1 MFQITFKILKWA
13 TPYRSRMILG
23 FVMSFIN
30 SIFIALPIFLAA
42 QVFNRVLSHKQIEM
56 YEIMSVLGIM
66 ILLVLARFETA
77 YLKNRLQESIAYEMS
92 AKERLNIGDK
102 LKNVRLGYFEDHQT
116 NELATV
122 VTTDLTFLENYA
134 MKMIDIVVN
143 GYILITVLIL
153 SLLVVSWEVSLLA
166 LVGVVLSLL
175 CIHLLEKK
183 SHQNAP
189 HYHHVQNQLVEKVLE
204 VVRGIQVIKS
214 FSKENTSL
222 QSFNKAVDES
232 KRVNSK
238 IELQYIPFNLLH
250 LLSLKI
256 VSIVIVLIAC
266 LLYINQSI
274 DLPTLIMISIF
285 SFVLFESVENVNSA
299 AHVLEMI
306 DMTLNDIEEIKKAP
320 ILDETGR
327 DIEID
332 NFDIEFDHVS
342 FSYGEHRVINDVSF
356 KVGSQT
362 STAIIGPSGSGKSTL
377 CNLLLRFYD
386 VDEGTIRIGGVDI
399 RDMTL
404 STLMSH
410 ISAVFQKVYLFN
422 DTIENN
428 ILYGKP
434 DATKEEVIAAAKQ
447 ACCHDFIISL
457 SDGYQTM
464 VNEKGNNLSGGEKQ
478 RISIARAILKDAPII
493 ILDEATASID
503 PENEH
508 LIQSAIDE
516 LSKGKT
522 VITIAHKIGTI
533 KNANEIIV
541 LNEGEIIQKGDHE
554 TLVNQVGTY
563 QNFIQIKTQSEG
575 WRL

>member
-1 MFQITFKILKWA
+1 MFQITFKILKWV
-13 TPYRSRMILG
+13 TPYKSRMILG

-56 YEIMSVLGIM
+56 YEIMGVLGIM
-66 ILLVLARFETA
+66 ILLVLARFVTA

-92 AKERLNIGDK
+92 AEERLNIGDK
-102 LKNVRLGYFEDHQT
+102 LKSVRLGYFEDHQT

-143 GYILITVLIL
+143 GYILIIVLIL
-153 SLLVVSWEVSLLA
+153 SLLIVSWEVSLVA
-166 LVGVVLSLL
+166 LFGVVLSLL
-175 CIHLLEKK
+175 SIHLLEKK

-214 FSKENTSL
+214 FSKESTSL

-250 LLSLKI
+250 LLSLKVI
-256 VSIVIVLIAC
+256 SIVIVLIAC
-266 LLYINQSI
+266 LLHINQSI

-285 SFVLFESVENVNSA
+285 SFVIFESVENVNNA

-306 DMTLNDIEEIKKAP
+306 DVTLNDIEEIKKAP
-320 ILDETGR
+320 TLDEKGQ
-327 DIEID
+327 DISI
-332 NFDIEFDHVS
+332 NQYDIEFEHVS
-342 FSYGEHRVINDVSF
+342 FSYGDHRVINDVNF
-356 KVGSQT
+356 KIGSHT

-386 VDEGTIRIGGVDI
+386 VNEGAIRIGGVDI

-404 STLMSH
+404 NTLMSH

-434 DATKEEVIAAAKQ
+434 DASKEEVIAAAKQ
-447 ACCHDFIISL
+447 ACCHDFIMTL
-457 SDGYQTM
+457 PEGYQTM

-522 VITIAHKIGTI
+522 VITIVHKIGTI
-533 KNANEIIV
+533 KNADEIIV
-541 LNEGEIIQKGDHE
+541 LNEGEIIQKGDHQ

-563 QNFIQIKTQSEG
+563 QNFIQIKKQSEG

>member
-23 FVMSFIN
+23 FIMSFIN

-66 ILLVLARFETA
+66 ILLVLARFVTA

-166 LVGVVLSLL
+166 LIGVVLSLL

-285 SFVLFESVENVNSA
+285 SFVIFESVENVNSA

-306 DMTLNDIEEIKKAP
+306 DMTLNDIEEIKNAP

-447 ACCHDFIISL
+447 ACCHDFIMSL
-457 SDGYQTM
+457 PDGYQTM

>member
-66 ILLVLARFETA
+66 ILLVLARFVTA

-166 LVGVVLSLL
+166 LIGVVLSLL

-256 VSIVIVLIAC
+256 VSIVIVFIAC

-285 SFVLFESVENVNSA
+285 SFVIFESVENVNSA

-306 DMTLNDIEEIKKAP
+306 DMTLNDIEEIKNAP

-356 KVGSQT
+356 KVGAQT

-447 ACCHDFIISL
+447 ACCHDFIMSL
-457 SDGYQTM
+457 PDGYQTM

>member
-66 ILLVLARFETA
+66 ILLVLARFVTA

-166 LVGVVLSLL
+166 LIGVVLSLL

-285 SFVLFESVENVNSA
+285 SFVIFESVENVNSA

-306 DMTLNDIEEIKKAP
+306 DMTLNDIEEIKDAP

-342 FSYGEHRVINDVSF
+342 FSYGDHRVINDVSF
-356 KVGSQT
+356 KVGAQT

-447 ACCHDFIISL
+447 ACCHDFIMSL
-457 SDGYQTM
+457 PDGYQTM

-575 WRL
+575 RRL

>member
-1 MFQITFKILKWA
+1 MFRITLKIIKW
-13 TPYRSRMILG
+13 TEPYRSRMILG
-23 FVMSFIN
+23 FVMSLIN
-30 SIFIALPIFLAA
+30 SIFVALPIFLAA
-42 QVFNRVLSHKQIEM
+42 QVFNRVLYHKQIEM
-56 YEIMSVLGIM
+56 YEIMIVLGLM
-66 ILLVLARFETA
+66 ILLVLGRFVTA
-77 YLKNRLQESIAYEMS
+77 YLKNTLQESIAYEMS
-92 AKERLNIGDK
+92 TRERLNIGDK
-102 LKNVRLGYFEDHQT
+102 LKSVRLGYFEDHQT
-116 NELATV
+116 NELTTI

-153 SLLVVSWEVSLLA
+153 SLLIVSWEVALLA
-166 LVGVVLSLL
+166 LIGVMLSLL
-175 CIHLLEKK
+175 SIHLLEKK

-189 HYHHVQNQLVEKVLE
+189 QHHHVQNELVEKVLE
-204 VVRGIQVIKS
+204 IVRGIQVIKS

-222 QSFNKAVDES
+222 QSFNRAVEES
-232 KRVNSK
+232 KRINSK

-250 LLSLKI
+250 LLSLKVI
-256 VSIVIVLIAC
+256 SIIIVLVAC
-266 LLYINQSI
+266 LLFSNQAI
-274 DLPTLIMISIF
+274 DLSTLIMISIF
-285 SFVLFESVENVNSA
+285 SFVIFESVENVNNA
-299 AHVLEMI
+299 AHVLEII
-306 DMTLNDIEEIKKAP
+306 DLTLNDIETIKKSP
-320 ILDETGR
+320 ILDESGR
-327 DIEID
+327 ELSIKHH
-332 NFDIEFDHVS
+332 DIEFDHVS
-342 FSYGEHRVINDVSF
+342 FAYGNHRVINDVSF
-356 KVGSQT
+356 KVGAGT

-377 CNLLLRFYD
+377 CHLLLRFYD
-386 VDEGTIRIGGVDI
+386 LDEGAIRIGGVDI
-399 RDMTL
+399 RNMTL

-434 DATKEEVIAAAKQ
+434 GASKEEVIRAAKQ
-447 ACCHDFIISL
+447 ACCHDFIMSL
-457 SDGYQTM
+457 PDGYQTI

-478 RISIARAILKDAPII
+478 RVSIARAILKDAPII

-541 LNEGEIIQKGDHE
+541 LNEGEVIQKGNHQ
-554 TLVNQVGTY
+554 TLVNQAGTY
-563 QNFIQIKTQSEG
+563 QNFIKIKSQSEG

>member
-66 ILLVLARFETA
+66 ILLVLARFVTA

-143 GYILITVLIL
+143 GYILIAVLIL

-166 LVGVVLSLL
+166 LVGIVLSLL
-175 CIHLLEKK
+175 CIHLLETK
-183 SHQNAP
+183 SHKNAP

-256 VSIVIVLIAC
+256 VSVVIVLIAC

-274 DLPTLIMISIF
+274 DLPTLIMFSIF
-285 SFVLFESVENVNSA
+285 SFVIFESVENVNSA

-332 NFDIEFDHVS
+332 NFDIEFAHVS

-356 KVGSQT
+356 KVGSHT

-386 VDEGTIRIGGVDI
+386 VNEGTIRIGGVDI

-404 STLMSH
+404 STLMFH

-447 ACCHDFIISL
+447 ACCHEFIISL
-457 SDGYQTM
+457 PNGYQTM

-522 VITIAHKIGTI
+522 VITIAHKIETI

-554 TLVNQVGTY
+554 TLMNQSGTY
-563 QNFIQIKTQSEG
+563 QDFIQIKTQSED

>member
-66 ILLVLARFETA
+66 ILLVLARFVTA

-166 LVGVVLSLL
+166 LIGVVLSLL

-256 VSIVIVLIAC
+256 VSIVIVFIAC

-274 DLPTLIMISIF
+274 DLTTLIMISIF
-285 SFVLFESVENVNSA
+285 SFVIFESVENVNSA

-306 DMTLNDIEEIKKAP
+306 DMTLNDIEEIKNAP

-356 KVGSQT
+356 KVGAQT

-447 ACCHDFIISL
+447 ACCHDFIMSL
-457 SDGYQTM
+457 PDGYQTM

>member
-66 ILLVLARFETA
+66 ILLVLARFVTA

-166 LVGVVLSLL
+166 LIGVVLSLL

-256 VSIVIVLIAC
+256 VSIVIVFIAC

-285 SFVLFESVENVNSA
+285 SFVIFESVENVNSA

-306 DMTLNDIEEIKKAP
+306 DMTLNDIEEIKNAP

-356 KVGSQT
+356 KVGAQT

-447 ACCHDFIISL
+447 ACCHDFIMSL
-457 SDGYQTM
+457 PDGYQTM

-541 LNEGEIIQKGDHE
+541 LNEGEIIQKGNHE

>member
-66 ILLVLARFETA
+66 ILLVLARFVTA

-166 LVGVVLSLL
+166 FIGVVLSLI

-256 VSIVIVLIAC
+256 VSIVIVFIAC

-285 SFVLFESVENVNSA
+285 SFVIFESVENVNSA

-306 DMTLNDIEEIKKAP
+306 DMTLNDIEEIKNAP

-356 KVGSQT
+356 KVGAQT
-362 STAIIGPSGSGKSTL
+362 STAIVGPSGSGKSTL

-386 VDEGTIRIGGVDI
+386 VEEGTIRIGGVDI

-447 ACCHDFIISL
+447 ACCHDFIMSL
-457 SDGYQTM
+457 PDGYQTM

>member
-1 MFQITFKILKWA
+1 
-13 TPYRSRMILG
+13 
-23 FVMSFIN
+23 
-30 SIFIALPIFLAA
+30 
-42 QVFNRVLSHKQIEM
+42 VFNRVLSHKQIEM

-66 ILLVLARFETA
+66 ILLVLARFVTA

-166 LVGVVLSLL
+166 LIGVVLSLL

-256 VSIVIVLIAC
+256 VSIVIVFIAC

-285 SFVLFESVENVNSA
+285 SFVIFESVENVNSA

-306 DMTLNDIEEIKKAP
+306 DMTLNDIEEIKNAP

-356 KVGSQT
+356 KVGAQT

-447 ACCHDFIISL
+447 ACCHDFIMSL
-457 SDGYQTM
+457 PDGYQTM

-554 TLVNQVGTY
+554 TLVNQAGTY

>member
-66 ILLVLARFETA
+66 ILLVLARFVTA

-166 LVGVVLSLL
+166 LIGVVLSLL

-256 VSIVIVLIAC
+256 VSIVIVFIAC

-274 DLPTLIMISIF
+274 DLTTLIMISIF
-285 SFVLFESVENVNSA
+285 SFVIFESVENVNSA

-306 DMTLNDIEEIKKAP
+306 DMTLNDIEEIKNAP

-356 KVGSQT
+356 KVGAQT

-447 ACCHDFIISL
+447 ACCHDFIMSL
-457 SDGYQTM
+457 PDGYQTM

-541 LNEGEIIQKGDHE
+541 LNEGEIIQKGNHE

>member
-66 ILLVLARFETA
+66 ILLVLARFVTA

-166 LVGVVLSLL
+166 LIGVVLSLL

-256 VSIVIVLIAC
+256 VSIVIVFIAC

-285 SFVLFESVENVNSA
+285 SFVIFESVENVNSA

-306 DMTLNDIEEIKKAP
+306 DMTLNDIEEIKNAP

-327 DIEID
+327 DIEIE

-356 KVGSQT
+356 KVGAQT

-377 CNLLLRFYD
+377 CNLLLSFYD

-447 ACCHDFIISL
+447 ACCHDFIMSL
-457 SDGYQTM
+457 PDGYQTM

>member
-66 ILLVLARFETA
+66 ILLVLARFVTA

-166 LVGVVLSLL
+166 LIGVVLSLL

-256 VSIVIVLIAC
+256 VSIVIVFIAC

-285 SFVLFESVENVNSA
+285 SFVIFESVENVNSA

-306 DMTLNDIEEIKKAP
+306 DMTLNDIEEIKNAP

-356 KVGSQT
+356 KVGAQT

-386 VDEGTIRIGGVDI
+386 VDEGTIRIGGVDV

-447 ACCHDFIISL
+447 ACCHDFIMSL
-457 SDGYQTM
+457 PDGYQTM

>member
-66 ILLVLARFETA
+66 ILLVLARFVTA

-166 LVGVVLSLL
+166 LIGVVLSLL

-189 HYHHVQNQLVEKVLE
+189 HYHHAQNQLVEKVLE

-232 KRVNSK
+232 KRVNTK

-285 SFVLFESVENVNSA
+285 SFVIFESVENVISA

-306 DMTLNDIEEIKKAP
+306 DMTLNDIEEIKNAP

-447 ACCHDFIISL
+447 ACCHDFIMSL
-457 SDGYQTM
+457 PDGYQTM

-522 VITIAHKIGTI
+522 VIIIAHKIGTI

-554 TLVNQVGTY
+554 TLVNQSGTY

>member
-1 MFQITFKILKWA
+1 MFQITFKILKWV
-13 TPYRSRMILG
+13 TPYKSRMILG

-56 YEIMSVLGIM
+56 YEIMGVLGIM
-66 ILLVLARFETA
+66 ILLVLARFVTA

-92 AKERLNIGDK
+92 AEERLNIGDK
-102 LKNVRLGYFEDHQT
+102 LKSVRLGYFEDHQT

-143 GYILITVLIL
+143 GYILIIVLIL
-153 SLLVVSWEVSLLA
+153 SLLIVSWEVSLVA
-166 LVGVVLSLL
+166 LFGVVLSLL
-175 CIHLLEKK
+175 SIHLLEKK

-214 FSKENTSL
+214 FSKESTSL
-222 QSFNKAVDES
+222 QNFNKAVDES

-250 LLSLKI
+250 LLSLKVI
-256 VSIVIVLIAC
+256 SIVIVLIAC
-266 LLYINQSI
+266 LLHINQSI

-285 SFVLFESVENVNSA
+285 SFVIFESVENVNNA

-306 DMTLNDIEEIKKAP
+306 DVTLNDIEEIKKAP
-320 ILDETGR
+320 TLDEKGQ
-327 DIEID
+327 DISI
-332 NFDIEFDHVS
+332 NQYDIEFEHVS
-342 FSYGEHRVINDVSF
+342 FSYGDHRVINDVNF
-356 KVGSQT
+356 KIGSHT

-386 VDEGTIRIGGVDI
+386 VNEGAIRIGGVDI

-404 STLMSH
+404 NTLMSH

-434 DATKEEVIAAAKQ
+434 DASKEEVIAAAKQ
-447 ACCHDFIISL
+447 ACCHDFIMTL
-457 SDGYQTM
+457 PEGYQTM

-522 VITIAHKIGTI
+522 VITIVHKIGTI
-533 KNANEIIV
+533 KNADEIIV
-541 LNEGEIIQKGDHE
+541 LNEGEIIQKGDHQ

-563 QNFIQIKTQSEG
+563 QNFIQIKKQSEG

>member
-66 ILLVLARFETA
+66 ILLVLARFVTA

-256 VSIVIVLIAC
+256 VSIVIVFIAC

-285 SFVLFESVENVNSA
+285 SFVIFESVENVNSA

-447 ACCHDFIISL
+447 ACCHDFIMSL
-457 SDGYQTM
+457 PDGYQTM

-541 LNEGEIIQKGDHE
+541 LNEGEIIQKGNHE

>member
-1 MFQITFKILKWA
+1 MFQITFKILKWV
-13 TPYRSRMILG
+13 TSYKSRMILG

-42 QVFNRVLSHKQIEM
+42 QVFNRVLTYKQIEM
-56 YEIMSVLGIM
+56 YEIMGVLGIM
-66 ILLVLARFETA
+66 ILLVLARFVTA

-92 AKERLNIGDK
+92 AEERLNIGDK

-166 LVGVVLSLL
+166 LIGVVLSLL
-175 CIHLLEKK
+175 SIHLLEKK

-189 HYHHVQNQLVEKVLE
+189 HYHHAQNQLVEKVLE
-204 VVRGIQVIKS
+204 VIRGIQVIKS
-214 FSKENTSL
+214 FSKESTSL

-232 KRVNSK
+232 KRINSK

-250 LLSLKI
+250 LLSLKVI
-256 VSIVIVLIAC
+256 SIVIVLIAC
-266 LLYINQSI
+266 LLHINQSI

-285 SFVLFESVENVNSA
+285 SFVIFESVQNVNNA

-306 DMTLNDIEEIKKAP
+306 DVTLNDIEEIKKAP
-320 ILDETGR
+320 ILDEKGQDTS
-327 DIEID
+327 I
-332 NFDIEFDHVS
+332 NQYDIEFEHVS
-342 FSYGEHRVINDVSF
+342 FSYGDHRVINDVNF
-356 KVGSQT
+356 KIGANT

-434 DATKEEVIAAAKQ
+434 DASKEEVIEAAKQ
-447 ACCHDFIISL
+447 ACCHDFIMSL
-457 SDGYQTM
+457 PEGYQTM
-464 VNEKGNNLSGGEKQ
+464 VNKKGNNLSGGEKQ

-508 LIQSAIDE
+508 LLQSAIDE

-533 KNANEIIV
+533 KNAYEIIV
-541 LNEGEIIQKGDHE
+541 LNDGEIIQKGDHQ

>member
-66 ILLVLARFETA
+66 ILLVLARFVTA

-166 LVGVVLSLL
+166 LIGVVLSLL

-256 VSIVIVLIAC
+256 LSIVIVFIAC

-285 SFVLFESVENVNSA
+285 SFVIFESVENVNSA

-306 DMTLNDIEEIKKAP
+306 DMTLNDIEEIKNAP

-356 KVGSQT
+356 KVGAQT

-447 ACCHDFIISL
+447 ACCHDFIMSL
-457 SDGYQTM
+457 PDGYQTM

-516 LSKGKT
+516 LSKDKT

-554 TLVNQVGTY
+554 TLVNQAGTY

>member
-66 ILLVLARFETA
+66 ILLVLARFVTA

-166 LVGVVLSLL
+166 LIGVVLSLL

-183 SHQNAP
+183 SHQNAR

-256 VSIVIVLIAC
+256 VSIVIVFIAC

-285 SFVLFESVENVNSA
+285 SFVIFESVENVNSA

-306 DMTLNDIEEIKKAP
+306 DMTLNDIEEIKDAP

-342 FSYGEHRVINDVSF
+342 FSYGDHRVINDVSF
-356 KVGSQT
+356 KVGAQT

-386 VDEGTIRIGGVDI
+386 VDEGTIRVGGVDI

-434 DATKEEVIAAAKQ
+434 DATKEEVIAATKQ
-447 ACCHDFIISL
+447 ACCHDFIMSL
-457 SDGYQTM
+457 PDGYQTM

>member
-1 MFQITFKILKWA
+1 MFNITIKLLKWTA
-13 TPYRSRMILG
+13 PFKQRMILG
-23 FVMSFIN
+23 FIISFIN

-42 QVFNRVLSHKQIEM
+42 QVFNRVLSKKQIEM
-56 YEIMSVLGIM
+56 HEIFIVLGIM
-66 ILLVLARFETA
+66 ILLVLARFITA
-77 YLKNRLQESIAYEMS
+77 YLKSKLQESIAYEMS
-92 AKERLNIGDK
+92 AQERLNIGDK
-102 LKNVRLGYFEDHQT
+102 LKNVRLGYFENHST

-134 MKMIDIVVN
+134 MKMVDIVIN
-143 GYILITVLIL
+143 GYILITVLII

-166 LVGVVLSLL
+166 LVGVILSFISLQ
-175 CIHLLEKK
+175 LLEKK

-189 HYHHVQNQLVEKVLE
+189 EYHHVQNQLIEKVLE
-204 VVRGIQVIKS
+204 VIRGIQVIKS

-222 QSFNKAVDES
+222 KSFNQAVDES

-250 LLSLKI
+250 LLSLKV
-256 VSIVIVLIAC
+256 VSIIIVLVASI
-266 LLYINQSI
+266 LYINQNI
-274 DLPTLIMISIF
+274 DLPSLIMISIF
-285 SFVLFESVENVNSA
+285 SFVIFESVENMNNA

-306 DMTLNDIEEIKKAP
+306 DMTLNDIEEIKSAP
-320 ILDETGR
+320 LLDETGK
-327 DIEID
+327 DINIE
-332 NFDIEFDHVS
+332 NHTIEFDHVS
-342 FSYGEHRVINDVSF
+342 FGYEEKQVINDVNF
-356 KVGSQT
+356 EVTEQT

-386 VDEGTIRIGGVDI
+386 VDEGSIRVGNVDI

-404 STLMSH
+404 SSLMSH

-428 ILYGKP
+428 ILYGNP
-434 DATKEEVIAAAKQ
+434 EATKEEVIQAAKQ
-447 ACCHDFIISL
+447 ACCHEFIMAL
-457 SDGYQTM
+457 PDGYQTM

-503 PENEH
+503 LENEH

-533 KNANEIIV
+533 KNANQIIV
-541 LNEGEIIQKGDHE
+541 IDDGQIIQKGNHD
-554 TLVNQVGTY
+554 TLIKQPGMY
-563 QNFIQIKTQSEG
+563 KDFITIKSQSEG

>member
-66 ILLVLARFETA
+66 VLLVLARFVTA

-166 LVGVVLSLL
+166 LIGVVLSLL

-285 SFVLFESVENVNSA
+285 SFVIFESVENVNSA

-306 DMTLNDIEEIKKAP
+306 DMTLNDIEEIKNAP

-356 KVGSQT
+356 KVGAQT

-410 ISAVFQKVYLFN
+410 ISVVFQKVYLFN

-447 ACCHDFIISL
+447 ACCHDFIMSL
-457 SDGYQTM
+457 PDGYQTM